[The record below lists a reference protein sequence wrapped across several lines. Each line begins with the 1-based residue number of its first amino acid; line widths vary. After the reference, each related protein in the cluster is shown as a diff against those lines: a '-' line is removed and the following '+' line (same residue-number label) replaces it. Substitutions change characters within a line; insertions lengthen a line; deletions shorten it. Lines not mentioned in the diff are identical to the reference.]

1 MVPVMKATLRS
12 PSPAMAFISPD
23 LYSAGLPKTSTVVL
37 TGTDIV
43 LGVFKVELC
52 NDDATTLRAVRACVL
67 VRCAVTVA
75 REGPAEIGKAE
86 KTKGSP
92 ETSTLK
98 SH

>member
-1 MVPVMKATLRS
+1 MKATLRS

-43 LGVFKVELC
+43 LGVFKVKLQRRR
-52 NDDATTLRAVRACVL
+52 DDASSGARVCFG
-67 VRCAVTVA
+67 TVCRDWA
-75 REGPAEIGKAE
+75 REEPAEIGKAE

>member
-75 REGPAEIGKAE
+75 REGPRRSGKRRKRKAL
-86 KTKGSP
+86 
-92 ETSTLK
+92 LK
-98 SH
+98 RRH